1 MHPLEPRLRIPSSF
15 QAFNPRAAMRIYRRN
30 LPHWR
35 QPGVTYFLTFRLR
48 DAVPAE
54 ALVEVQRERDS
65 WSHRLSAAREKRVDQ
80 ALETLLEDYQA
91 FLFKTYRRLEKV
103 MDAGHGSCLL
113 RDEGLR
119 NTVSDALLFF
129 HEERYEMHGFLHE
142 DPVDEEPW

>member
-1 MHPLEPRLRIPSSF
+1 
-15 QAFNPRAAMRIYRRN
+15 MRVYRRN

-65 WSHRLSAAREKRVDQ
+65 WLHRLSTAPEKREDQ
-80 ALETLLEDYQA
+80 TLETLLEEYQA
-91 FLFKTYRRLEKV
+91 FLLKTYRRLEKV

-113 RDEGLR
+113 RDESLR
-119 NTVSDALLFF
+119 NTVSNALLFF
-129 HEERYEMHGFLHE
+129 HGKRYEMHGCT
-142 DPVDEEPW
+142 DSS